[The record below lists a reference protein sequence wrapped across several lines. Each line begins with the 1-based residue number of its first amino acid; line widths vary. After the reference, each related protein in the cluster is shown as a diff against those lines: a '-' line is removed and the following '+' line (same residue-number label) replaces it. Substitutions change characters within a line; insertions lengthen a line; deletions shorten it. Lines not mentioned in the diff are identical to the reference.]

1 MLNTDRFAK
10 VLALAGSNMDGEALA
25 ALRKARVMLADA
37 GLSFIDL
44 ALSIGKAGGHPGHS
58 GEVER
63 LRRQLVLAE
72 VDLDVC
78 RKEIEDYKQQLKQL
92 QCERS
97 RAGSATNLR
106 RSLAAIETRMRAVL
120 GDARLSKL
128 SDRELARRSG
138 MSPQAVGNWRRRL
151 VAERAAAQRGVHSG
165 QRSRSR
171 LRRSSS

>member
-25 ALRKARVMLADA
+25 ALRKARVMLAAA
-37 GLSFIDL
+37 GLSFTDV

-78 RKEIEDYKQQLKQL
+78 RKEIEDYKQKLKQL
-92 QCERS
+92 QGERS

-106 RSLAAIETRMRAVL
+106 RSLAARMRAVF

-128 SDRELARRSG
+128 GDRELARRTG
-138 MSPQAVGNWRRRL
+138 ISPQAVGNWRRRL
-151 VAERAAAQRGVHSG
+151 AAERAAAQRGVHSG